1 MIEIRLLNIKEYQ
14 HKKLKFEYET
24 PGYLELK
31 QTSLTFT
38 LTYQKYNTPQ
48 LKCFEDELV
57 GEWLETPI
65 LFGAFVDDHL
75 AGIIE
80 GSKESWN
87 NRFRISNL
95 LVFKPYRQLHIGST
109 LLQKMIDYAK
119 TLHTR
124 MVILET
130 QSCNIPAI
138 KCYYQNGFKIIGFDM
153 YCYSNH
159 DIENHEIRIEMGYEI
174 K

>member
-1 MIEIRLLNIKEYQ
+1 MS
-14 HKKLKFEYET
+14 
-24 PGYLELK
+24 K
-31 QTSLTFT
+31 QTSLSFT
-38 LTYQKYNTPQ
+38 LVYQKYTTPQ

-57 GEWLETPI
+57 GKWLETPI
-65 LFGAFVDDHL
+65 LYGAFVDDNL

-95 LVFKPYRQLHIGST
+95 LIFKPYRQLHIGST
-109 LLQKMIDYAK
+109 LLQKMIEHAK
-119 TLHTR
+119 TLNTR

-138 KCYYQNGFKIIGFDM
+138 KCYYQNGFKISWI
-153 YCYSNH
+153 
-159 DIENHEIRIEMGYEI
+159 
-174 K
+174 